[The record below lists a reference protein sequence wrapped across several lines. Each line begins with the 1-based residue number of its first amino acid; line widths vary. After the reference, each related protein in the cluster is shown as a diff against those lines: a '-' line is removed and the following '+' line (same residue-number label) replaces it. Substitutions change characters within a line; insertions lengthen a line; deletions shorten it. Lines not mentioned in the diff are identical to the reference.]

1 MLPRGPVPPTQGNGL
16 DFRRNSKRGEMP
28 LVPMGT
34 VDVTTDSLRSCI
46 VKMRSYGGR
55 SPVQPP
61 GGRRGVITR
70 VPVGIAEGLAR
81 DLSHPTRTRSPRRWD
96 LSKAAGAV
104 TGGDAEGGPVAP
116 GADQGSEI
124 APESKQKCSPRFL
137 GFDPQGGLQLIGGL
151 VIGLIALYSSYDHIN
166 LFGAALSLN
175 QQRGVCF
182 IIASLVVV
190 AVVAE
195 GFCAAVAQL
204 ASRSR
209 LRAKNEAAENRD
221 RRREETRARI
231 RAANEAARR
240 EVAQLLRARVEAEA
254 RQAQL
259 AYSVDPST
267 ILRAQ
272 LVQAL
277 IKLRSTAVLP
287 ASGVLSPM
295 NGQDQDLI
303 AILPEVDGI
312 GKLPHHEP
320 SHHTMHTWK

>member
-1 MLPRGPVPPTQGNGL
+1 MAVAGG
-16 DFRRNSKRGEMP
+16 
-28 LVPMGT
+28 
-34 VDVTTDSLRSCI
+34 DSE
-46 VKMRSYGGR
+46 G
-55 SPVQPP
+55 
-61 GGRRGVITR
+61 
-70 VPVGIAEGLAR
+70 GLA
-81 DLSHPTRTRSPRRWD
+81 
-96 LSKAAGAV
+96 GA
-104 TGGDAEGGPVAP
+104 GGP
-116 GADQGSEI
+116 GWRQDLEI
-124 APESKQKCSPRFL
+124 APETEERSCRFL
-137 GFDPQGGLQLIGGL
+137 GLDGQGWLQIVGGS
-151 VIGLIALYSSYDHIN
+151 VIGLIALYSSYDHFN
-166 LFGAALSLN
+166 VFGRVISLN

-182 IIASLVVV
+182 ILASLAVVF
-190 AVVAE
+190 VVAE